1 MIFKTYPATKRD
13 IANLLELNRGSI
25 NHVIKHIIKCRVKKK
40 PKVHQHTQATVEKR
54 RERSWR
60 LYLILNARKLRNYV
74 ITDFALFY
82 LCGNYGKIR
91 VYYVW
96 QGQPQEYNMK
106 SAKREEC
113 APWIMVGAGV
123 SAHGKTS
130 LDYRYEG
137 VGDFGYLYSKRSG
150 AFCEKICTALDSRII

>member
-1 MIFKTYPATKRD
+1 MSSNEKAESSSAYSSHGWKSTGKI
-13 IANLLELNRGSI
+13 LEA
-25 NHVIKHIIKCRVKKK
+25 V
-40 PKVHQHTQATVEKR
+40 PDTQRKEIEKLCYN
-54 RERSWR
+54 W
-60 LYLILNARKLRNYV
+60 
-74 ITDFALFY
+74 LFY

-130 LDYRYEG
+130 L
-137 VGDFGYLYSKRSG
+137 V
-150 AFCEKICTALDSRII
+150 IIDKKV